1 MDFDELNRISNSPA
15 RVIPSIFN
23 DIEKT
28 FDQGFGTLNGSGHPF
43 AYAIDL
49 IVGTNFNLISRLG
62 DTEARTYPV
71 HARNISDLAKVMSDE
86 DWYGVFADPSETGV
100 RFIISEESLD
110 RFSVRY
116 DNVDG
121 TLDNSYRKLVI
132 PADTQIMIADIPFLL
147 ENPVEIRVM
156 DHGGYQV
163 VYDSTRQSPFKPLSS
178 NTPEV
183 DYLNIDGRQYLAI
196 HLPIRQLLITEFPNR
211 AVNEVAGFREQIQ
224 FTDSLY
230 AVRAWLVPEG
240 SNVRTEMSVVYNNDI
255 FDPTFPTLTI
265 DLEDTNGTTDLGTGS
280 FTASLPSVYT
290 QNGLGIGR
298 ITILIYTTK
307 GAYYRDLTTLKSQ
320 YHTAAYYN
328 YANDK
333 GKLNIY
339 EAPFRT
345 IGEGVVID
353 SIAPITGGRN
363 ALTFPELKTRQIYG
377 YRKRL
382 IPVSNTD
389 VSEFLLSNGYSSI
402 KSIDQV
408 TSRLYRVTKNLPL
421 QDNKLYQ
428 DDSVTRF
435 NSSMGTHVGS
445 ILTSLEQLIGSGW
458 GIDNGRR
465 VTIPARSAFDITQQ
479 TPAIIP
485 RNDYNTLMGLSNQG
499 KIDALTNKTLCYN
512 PFAYVIDTTQSRASC
527 RIYRLNKPDIRYQ
540 TFRWENV
547 NLGVQVG
554 VGAINIKSTQFTYE
568 IDIETQSSDDYKKL
582 DDDIV
587 GIQLSLTP
595 IGTTSPA
602 TMRAEYRG
610 RTEKG
615 ERLFRFVIPTRYD
628 VDSNNQ
634 IDLGGFNQFGRPQ
647 VTTYID
653 LSTTANFIFTYS
665 GNNQQLRSES
675 DMKVDQ
681 TLFSTTTIAMV
692 DTDYALELGRQ
703 LKSMYTRIR
712 PVTGPAMY
720 RKYDVDIP
728 SIYEQ
733 TEYEYETVIVNGKP
747 MQQLKIDPVT
757 GLPIITHKKGDQVF
771 TPEGKPV
778 YKFLKGQTVYDTE
791 GNPVLLEPRKM
802 LYYWDF
808 IGFDFNYIVSQDDYD
823 TIYMDRVD
831 DFFVDEVVA
840 QLDEFNKITLDET
853 KLVFKPR
860 STMGFTRCIINEAVE
875 RMLKTDLSFSITY
888 SLTREGLRNQNLKD
902 NLGISTH
909 RLINTELM
917 DETVSLSEIIQSLKD
932 AGGSDVIDVQVKA
945 TSGTTGIEIVTN
957 VDNTNGFSVRKV
969 LEQTAD
975 RFLTIKEDIDIQFK
989 RHMPENLSK

>member
-15 RVIPSIFN
+15 RVIPTIFN
-23 DIEKT
+23 DIEST

-49 IVGTNFNLISRLG
+49 IVGTNFNFIGRLG
-62 DTEARTYPV
+62 DTEAKTYAV

-86 DWYGVFADPSETGV
+86 DWYGVFAEPSETGV

-110 RFSVRY
+110 RFSVRF

-132 PADTQIMIADIPFLL
+132 PADTRITIADIPFLL

-163 VYDSTRQSPFKPLSS
+163 VYDSDRQSQFKPLVS
-178 NTPEV
+178 NTPDV
-183 DYLNIDGRQYLAI
+183 DYLNIDGIQYLAI

-211 AVNEVAGFREQIQ
+211 AVNEVTGFREQVQ

-230 AVRAWLVPEG
+230 AVRAFLTPEG
-240 SNVRTEMSVVYNNDI
+240 SNQRTEMSVVYNNDI

-265 DLEDTNGTTDLGTGS
+265 DLEDTNGSTDLGTGS
-280 FTASLPSVYT
+280 FTASLPPVYT

-298 ITILIYTTK
+298 ITILLYTTK

-320 YHTAAYYN
+320 YHTAEYYN
-328 YANDK
+328 YENDK
-333 GKLNIY
+333 GKLNQY

-363 ALTFPELKTRQIYG
+363 SLTFPELKTRQIYG
-377 YRKRL
+377 YRRRL
-382 IPVSNTD
+382 IPVSNSD
-389 VSEFLLSNGYSSI
+389 ISEWLLANGYSSI
-402 KSIDQV
+402 KAIDQV

-428 DDSVTRF
+428 DDTISRF

-445 ILTSLEQLIGSGW
+445 ILTSLEELIGSGW

-465 VTIPARSAFDITQQ
+465 VTVPARSVFDITQQ
-479 TPAIIP
+479 TPYVVTK
-485 RNDYNTLMGLSNQG
+485 NDYNTLMNLSNQN
-499 KIDALTNKTLCYN
+499 KIDSLTNKTLCYN
-512 PFAYVIDTTQSRASC
+512 PFAYVIDTTQARASC

-540 TFRWENV
+540 TFRFENV
-547 NLGVQVG
+547 NLGVQVE
-554 VGAINIKSTQFTYE
+554 VGAITVVANELSYE
-568 IDIETQSSDDYKKL
+568 IEIETKSSDAYKDL
-582 DDDIV
+582 DDSVV
-587 GIQLSLTP
+587 GIQLALTP
-595 IGTTSPA
+595 TGTTSAA
-602 TMRAEYRG
+602 TMRAVYQG
-610 RTEKG
+610 RTEAG
-615 ERLFRFVIPTRYD
+615 ERRFKFVIPTRYD

-647 VTTYID
+647 LTTYVD
-653 LSTTANFIFTYS
+653 LMTTANFIFTYS
-665 GNNQQLRSES
+665 GNNLQLRSEA
-675 DMKVDQ
+675 DMCIDQ
-681 TLFSTTTIAMV
+681 TLFNQTTICMIE
-692 DTDYALELGRQ
+692 TDYSLEFGRQ

-720 RKYDVDIP
+720 QKYEVDVP
-728 SIYEQ
+728 SVYEK
-733 TEYEYETVIVNGKP
+733 TEYVYEEVIVNGKP
-747 MQQLKIDPVT
+747 MMQLKIDPIT
-757 GLPIITHKKGDQVF
+757 KLPIILHKKGEQVF
-771 TPEGKPV
+771 TEDGRPV
-778 YKFLKGQTVYDTE
+778 WKFLKGQTVYDSNDE
-791 GNPVLLEPRKM
+791 PVLLEPRKM

-808 IGFDFNYIVSQDDYD
+808 IGFDFNYMVSQDEYD

-860 STMGFTRCIINEAVE
+860 STMGFTRCIINEAIE
-875 RMLKTDLSFSITY
+875 RMLKTDLSFSVTY
-888 SLTREGLRNQNLKD
+888 SLSREGLRNQNLKD
-902 NLGISTH
+902 NLGTSTH
-909 RLINTELM
+909 RIINTILL

-932 AGGSDVIDVQVKA
+932 NGGSDVIDVQVNA
-945 TSGTTGIEIVTN
+945 TSGTTNIEIVTN

-975 RFLTIKEDIDIQFK
+975 RFLTIKEDINIQFK
-989 RHMPENLSK
+989 RHMPENLN